1 MRLRVGQRET
11 DYTTVRGRA
20 WCVGKTW
27 ERHKELLFGSIGVR
41 RPQPVTT
48 SEKNTSVGGPDSVA
62 GAEIAYAS
70 ISAIRHRVSPQ
81 RSLQGD
87 GLAVPVQHQQF
98 GVLRINVGEL
108 EAGKWNW
115 NRDRNSLAARDGYLD
130 QRLAFAIFNHE
141 DA

>member
-62 GAEIAYAS
+62 GAEIAYAP
-70 ISAIRHRVSPQ
+70 IAAIHHRVSPQ

-87 GLAVPVQHQQF
+87 GFARPIQHQQF
-98 GVLRINVGEL
+98 GVLAINVSEL
-108 EAGKWNW
+108 ELMKWNW
-115 NRDRNSLAARDGYLD
+115 NRDRNSLPACNRY
-130 QRLAFAIFNHE
+130 
-141 DA
+141 